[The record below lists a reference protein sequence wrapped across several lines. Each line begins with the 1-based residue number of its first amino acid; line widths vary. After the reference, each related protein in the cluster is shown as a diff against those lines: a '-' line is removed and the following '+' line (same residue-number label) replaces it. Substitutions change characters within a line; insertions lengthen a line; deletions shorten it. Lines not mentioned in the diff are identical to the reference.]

1 VHEFMFKCCC
11 CYLDI
16 CCCWIDAMGIIEMV
30 NWWWICC
37 CCWKLWK
44 LMNWWILMR
53 LSWIVVS
60 MIFNEWNKLIMMS
73 YGIMIFCFWL
83 LFGNEEWFGRNRDFH
98 MKLSVNRF
106 EKWVWCEVMEN
117 DFWDG
122 WNLNF
127 SIHYDRAKC

>member
-1 VHEFMFKCCC
+1 MHSCWCFVFLSKFDENWSCSVKLCMNLCSNVVVVILTYVVVGLMQWVSLKC
-11 CYLDI
+11 
-16 CCCWIDAMGIIEMV
+16 
-30 NWWWICC
+30 
-37 CCWKLWK
+37 
-44 LMNWWILMR
+44 
-53 LSWIVVS
+53 WIVVS

-83 LFGNEEWFGRNRDFH
+83 LFGNEKWFGRNRDFH
-98 MKLSVNRF
+98 MRLSVNRF
-106 EKWVWCEVMEN
+106 GKWVWCEVMEN

>member
-1 VHEFMFKCCC
+1 MHEFMFKCCC

-16 CCCWIDAMGIIEMV
+16 CCCWIGAMGIIEMV

-83 LFGNEEWFGRNRDFH
+83 LFGNEKWFGRNRDFH
-98 MKLSVNRF
+98 MRLSVNRF
-106 EKWVWCEVMEN
+106 GKWVWCEVMEN
-117 DFWDG
+117 DFWDS

-127 SIHYDRAKC
+127 SINYDRAKC